1 MSDGIDIDKVHGSY
15 SVELPAKGAMTTA
28 EIVEAWHQY
37 RARVLQAQTEQ
48 AVLTADERQVLT
60 YIAKGFNGKEI
71 AHLAGHSAKWVEAV
85 AMKIRAKLDATT
97 FECVTLAIRAE
108 WV

>member
-1 MSDGIDIDKVHGSY
+1 MNGVNIDRVHYTAAMS
-15 SVELPAKGAMTTA
+15 LTTA

-37 RARVLQAQTEQ
+37 RARVLQAQSEL

-97 FECVTLAIRAE
+97 FECVTLSIRAE

>member
-37 RARVLQAQTEQ
+37 RARVLQAQSEL

-60 YIAKGFNGKEI
+60 YIAKGFSGKEI
-71 AHLAGHSAKWVEAV
+71 AELVGRSSKWVELV
-85 AMKIRAKLDATT
+85 ATKIRAKLEATT